1 MYFEHI
7 NLFVRDL
14 DASKAFYQAA
24 FPHWK
29 IRGHGNRP
37 WYGKPTNWAH
47 LGDDTFYLALNDGG
61 EGENRD
67 LASSQLGLAHFAF
80 AVDNLYALKQRLE
93 SAGFKVSNAGADE
106 PFRQNV
112 YFLDPDGYEVEFV
125 EYLSDIP
132 AERNLYR

>member
-1 MYFEHI
+1 MC
-7 NLFVRDL
+7 
-14 DASKAFYQAA
+14 SKY
-24 FPHWK
+24 
-29 IRGHGNRP
+29 I
-37 WYGKPTNWAH
+37 
-47 LGDDTFYLALNDGG
+47 DTFYLALNDGG

-93 SAGFKVSNAGADE
+93 AAGFKISKAGADE